1 MSASYVQQL
10 KYKTDDQSGKIVGG
24 GFPLSEY
31 VKSQGSQMGGSI
43 FGSNKF
49 EHLVIPISIDSHD
62 STRYEP
68 MVTNKVVCR
77 EVIEDDVFDR
87 LFSRVGSIKQPV
99 LKTRKNPLNE
109 RQDEKTKATRKKSN
123 K

>member
-10 KYKTDDQSGKIVGG
+10 KYKTDAQSGEILGG

-31 VKSQGSQMGGSI
+31 VKNQGVQFGG
-43 FGSNKF
+43 GMARF

-77 EVIEDDVFDR
+77 EVIKDDVFDQ
-87 LFSRVGSIKQPV
+87 LFSRVGSVKQPV

>member
-77 EVIEDDVFDR
+77 EVIRDDVFDQ

-99 LKTRKNPLNE
+99 LKTRKI
-109 RQDEKTKATRKKSN
+109 QDDDKKKATRKKSN